1 MARGGLTATVL
12 VSVGSV
18 VTALLLAYGFGY
30 PGALTG
36 VALVSVTAIA
46 VFRRDSDREL
56 HALRRS
62 IEHSA
67 SDISGAVSEGDELCF
82 MPGALPTRARS
93 LQRHGSSVEMV
104 RAGERCAV
112 NVQGLE
118 VTDDCGVDSVR
129 RFHDAARSSEKFL
142 HGLQPKIHT
151 TTTVA
156 ALTSLL
162 HDTDRHAARLDS
174 LWQRARRESGTPDIS

>member
-1 MARGGLTATVL
+1 MARGGLTATVV

-67 SDISGAVSEGDELCF
+67 SDISGVLHQWHEFHHS
-82 MPGALPTRARS
+82 GAPEHVRDRTRHRPR
-93 LQRHGSSVEMV
+93 LL
-104 RAGERCAV
+104 
-112 NVQGLE
+112 NP
-118 VTDDCGVDSVR
+118 DCGVDSVR

-142 HGLQPKIHT
+142 HGLQPKIHD

-174 LWQRARRESGTPDIS
+174 LWQRARRESRTPDIS

>member
-1 MARGGLTATVL
+1 MSSTIPVPPNMSATGHGTA
-12 VSVGSV
+12 
-18 VTALLLAYGFGY
+18 
-30 PGALTG
+30 P
-36 VALVSVTAIA
+36 
-46 VFRRDSDREL
+46 
-56 HALRRS
+56 
-62 IEHSA
+62 
-67 SDISGAVSEGDELCF
+67 
-82 MPGALPTRARS
+82 
-93 LQRHGSSVEMV
+93 
-104 RAGERCAV
+104 
-112 NVQGLE
+112 
-118 VTDDCGVDSVR
+118 DCGVDSVR

>member
-1 MARGGLTATVL
+1 MARGGLPATVL

-36 VALVSVTAIA
+36 AALVAVTAIV

-67 SDISGAVSEGDELCF
+67 SDISRVLHQWHEFHHSGAPE
-82 MPGALPTRARS
+82 
-93 LQRHGSSVEMV
+93 HV
-104 RAGERCAV
+104 RDRTQHRPRLL
-112 NVQGLE
+112 NP
-118 VTDDCGVDSVR
+118 DCGVDSVR
-129 RFHDAARSSEKFL
+129 RFHHAARSSERFL
-142 HGLQPKIHT
+142 HGLPSRIHG

-156 ALTSLL
+156 ALTILL
-162 HDTDRHAARLDS
+162 HDTDRHAASLDA
-174 LWQRARRESGTPDIS
+174 LWRRARRESGTPDIS